1 MDFLIPLIVIL
12 ILVVISLLEH
22 YLKKPLPIQEPI
34 LDKHVEAADLALYR
48 YNKYQ
53 YLQSPEWATKRKQ
66 ALTQAHHHCCMCNS
80 SRNLHV
86 HHISYKNLYKEPLS
100 DLAVVCASCHTL
112 IHSTSG
118 FPQTVSEYNSFYG
131 PPIYNIRG

>member
-1 MDFLIPLIVIL
+1 MDLLVLLLVLLAIVT
-12 ILVVISLLEH
+12 VTVLEH
-22 YLKKPLPIQEPI
+22 YTKKPSLKQPSI
-34 LDKHVEAADLALYR
+34 LNEHVEAADLALYR

-66 ALTQAHHHCCMCNS
+66 ALKQAHHHCCMCNS
-80 SRNLHV
+80 SRHLHV

-112 IHSTSG
+112 IHATSG

-131 PPIYNIRG
+131 PPIYNLRG